1 MTTFPTRAGR
11 RRFPSPTAL
20 TDAQNGGSAGLLAE
34 RPNVMPVPRR
44 RYYILRNQR
53 GAAVESRLLTPVV
66 LACIPSQQVWLCY
79 VGRGVAHHWTQRA
92 GSDIA
97 AAQAIFAKAGTTAYG
112 AASARLRRDGYADYL
127 DEDGKIS
134 EDSMTNEEA
143 RVCMVWEEA
152 EEAAIAACCEGWAVK
167 PTSAYLELVEIP
179 ATKPHPKA
187 A

>member
-1 MTTFPTRAGR
+1 MGETVKR
-11 RRFPSPTAL
+11 
-20 TDAQNGGSAGLLAE
+20 LLAV
-34 RPNVMPVPRR
+34 NVE
-44 RYYILRNQR
+44 
-53 GAAVESRLLTPVV
+53 GATVDEIVK
-66 LACIPSQQVWLCY
+66 
-79 VGRGVAHHWTQRA
+79 G
-92 GSDIA
+92 IA

-112 AASARLRRDGYADYL
+112 AASARLRREGYADYL

-134 EDSMTNEEA
+134 EDSMTDEEA

>member
-1 MTTFPTRAGR
+1 MGLAGAQ
-11 RRFPSPTAL
+11 PSP
-20 TDAQNGGSAGLLAE
+20 SAGVDITGETVKRLLAV
-34 RPNVMPVPRR
+34 NVE
-44 RYYILRNQR
+44 
-53 GAAVESRLLTPVV
+53 GATVDEIVK
-66 LACIPSQQVWLCY
+66 
-79 VGRGVAHHWTQRA
+79 G
-92 GSDIA
+92 IA

-112 AASARLRRDGYADYL
+112 AASARLRREGYADYL

-134 EDSMTNEEA
+134 EDSMTDEEA